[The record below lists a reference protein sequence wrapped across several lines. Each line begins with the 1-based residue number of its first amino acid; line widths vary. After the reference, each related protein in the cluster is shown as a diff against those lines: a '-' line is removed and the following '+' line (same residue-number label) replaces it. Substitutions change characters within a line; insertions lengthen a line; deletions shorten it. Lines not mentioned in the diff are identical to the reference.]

1 MYDIQLESQ
10 SLVDLFLICVT
21 SKFLFCDAPR
31 PWNARSLIRDRL
43 NKQGDL
49 ARTSPLRKVPVKEP
63 RPKHFVSRQLA
74 ARWNSSQQAFGI

>member
-1 MYDIQLESQ
+1 MLDKRQAVIHMYDIQLESQ
-10 SLVDLFLICVT
+10 SLLDLFLICVRLA
-21 SKFLFCDAPR
+21 SKFLCCDAPR

-63 RPKHFVSRQLA
+63 RPKHFVS
-74 ARWNSSQQAFGI
+74 WK